1 MKIKN
6 ILAIAAVAA
15 LAPVAMADVTINVT
29 GATAFRSAASTA
41 IKNSFTSVEYAYSG
55 ASFSGAQ
62 YQIFKGAFPG
72 ITGNTTIRTQWSG
85 SVEGV
90 RDVAQ
95 QNNIGFLPTSTT
107 MNATG
112 TANAPTGSLDTSSPA
127 QLAFSDV
134 YASSTPYDNGSLS
147 GQPVGVIAFRIVAN
161 QGATITNITSQ
172 QIRALANAGTQPLS
186 LFTGNA
192 SDTKTV
198 LFTGRNDGSGT
209 RVSVFAETGI
219 GYSGVVQQWKATTSG
234 TEPSL
239 TISALQLWP
248 TGDGTNASFIYN
260 ADTIGNGGYVSGSSI
275 ATALGGSSTSVQ
287 LKNAAGGNIGSPQN
301 VVLVSYLGTNDSNN
315 AVTNGAVALGYNGVT
330 LGVNS
335 GGITTPELIQNGQ
348 YTLWGYEQL
357 FWVTGSDVDDLL
369 TFKDALVSG
378 IPANLGNAG
387 LAITSMNVSRSDDG
401 GLVGP

>member
-1 MKIKN
+1 MKLKN

-15 LAPVAMADVTINVT
+15 LAPVAMADVTINIT

-41 IKNSFTSVEYAYSG
+41 IKNSFTSVEYAYNG
-55 ASFSGAQ
+55 ASFTGAT
-62 YQIFKGAFPG
+62 YQIFKGSLPG

-90 RDVAQ
+90 RDLAQ

-107 MNATG
+107 MNGTG
-112 TANAPTGSLDTSSPA
+112 VANAPTGSLDTSSPA

-134 YASSTPYDNGSLS
+134 YASSTPYDNGTVT
-147 GQPVGVIAFRIVAN
+147 GENAGVIAFRMVAN

-172 QIRALANAGTQPLS
+172 QFRALAGGTQPLS

-192 SDTKTV
+192 SDTKSV

-209 RVSVFAETGI
+209 RVSVFAETGL
-219 GYSGVVQQWKATTSG
+219 GFTGLVQQWKATTSG

-239 TISALQLWP
+239 TISTLQLWP

-260 ADTIGNGGYVSGSSI
+260 TDTAGNGGYSSGGTV
-275 ATALGGSSTSVQ
+275 ATALGGTTTSVQ
-287 LKNAAGGNIGSPQN
+287 LKNAAGTNIGSPQD
-301 VVLVSYLGTNDSNN
+301 VVLVSYLGTNDSTT
-315 AVTNGAVALGYNGVT
+315 AVTNGAVALAYNGVT

-335 GGITTPELIQNGQ
+335 GGITTPALIQNGQ
-348 YTLWGYEQL
+348 YTLWGYEHL

-369 TFKDALVSG
+369 TLKDAIIAG
-378 IPANLGNAG
+378 IPGSLGNAG
-387 LAITSMNVSRSDDG
+387 LAISSMNVSRSDDG
-401 GLVGP
+401 GLVAP